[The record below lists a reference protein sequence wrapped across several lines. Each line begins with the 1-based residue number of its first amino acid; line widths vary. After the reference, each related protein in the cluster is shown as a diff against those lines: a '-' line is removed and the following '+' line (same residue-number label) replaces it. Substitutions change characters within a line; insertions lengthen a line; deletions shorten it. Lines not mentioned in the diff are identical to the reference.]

1 MRIAGCSIIYATIA
15 LAVPSALVAQ
25 SQVSKGVAARAMI
38 ATGDWS
44 VSYRLNDGQIMWI
57 DRSSRIEMEDGI
69 FRINFRLSVYNPGLF
84 RNRSDHEQVKTWAIN
99 CRTAEY
105 KHIGWYANN
114 GVVRTRNVIGGA
126 NWRELERRSI
136 VYVEAC
142 SPPTLERTIPRSEP
156 STPAQKCIELGFAQ
170 GTDEFNQ
177 CVTMLTE

>member
-44 VSYRLNDGQIMWI
+44 VSYRLNDGQIIWF

-69 FRINFRLSVYNPGLF
+69 FRINFRLSVYNPEVF
-84 RNRSDHEQVKTWAIN
+84 RNRSDHEQVKTWAID

-114 GVVRTRNVIGGA
+114 GVVMARNKIIGGGD
-126 NWRELERRSI
+126 WRELDRRSVI
-136 VYVEAC
+136 YIEAC
-142 SPPTLERTIPRSEP
+142 SPPTRTTPISET
-156 STPAQKCIELGFAQ
+156 SNPAQKCVELGFAQ

>member
-1 MRIAGCSIIYATIA
+1 MRVASCSIISVSIA
-15 LAVPSALVAQ
+15 LTAPSVLVAQ

-44 VSYRLNDGQIMWI
+44 VSYALTSGQTMWI

-69 FRINFRLSVYNPGLF
+69 FRINFRLSAYSPQIR
-84 RNRSDHEQVKTWAIN
+84 RNLSDHQQAETWSVN

-114 GVVRTRNVIGGA
+114 GVVRTRDKIIGGA
-126 NWRELERRSI
+126 NWRELDRRSV
-136 VYVEAC
+136 VYIEAC
-142 SPPTLERTIPRSEP
+142 SPPTRTTPISET

-177 CVTMLTE
+177 CVIMISE